1 MELIKDNILLCS
13 TCFKQQKYII
23 PLFINDEKENE
34 IIYKCYKHNILNEN
48 NIYYIKLTDKLKINL
63 KECPIHKREN
73 FCGWCEECDYNL
85 CQICIGEELTKKKHS
100 FILYNSVVSKN
111 FEKEFIIS
119 QINKLKDNLKKLK
132 IYYEDVVECEKD
144 IKYFEKQI
152 NIIEFCYNLFFEQ
165 KIMNYQILLNLK
177 INLEDTSK
185 SFEKFKLMYENRHK
199 VFLSFIKGKYI
210 KEIESKKFKNGISD
224 KNNIL
229 ILNSSLY
236 DDEVKDDSQN
246 ENYENFLIIFNN
258 FTETIY
264 VYNMNGNLIIHFII
278 LTRLMLPILH
288 SICMIQ
294 YQSNIVL
301 LYDSSY
307 FYFILFSND
316 FKNYE
321 LVKLDLYEIFFK
333 AFIKFDMRKH
343 IPICSFDNKKK
354 IFKISE
360 NKIALFESNNICV
373 IKFNNN
379 LIFQNAKYYH
389 NKENINYKDNNPFK
403 IELILDLNKE
413 RKKNYIDCIPIY
425 YASTEEKGINNFLT
439 ITFNAKLDVKNI
451 VEELKLSPLLSNDP
465 IETDIISSKL
475 VFIKILNI
483 LRNNQGIIDNYLY
496 GGISNLYDYK
506 KEIDLDEKLF
516 TAIENKIIISIEVEK
531 NDRNFKFI
539 NKFEFNL
546 PRSEILYLLKS
557 EKNYIN
563 LVYMYSKNYLLFI
576 MNDKIY
582 QIDDINNQVITIYNI
597 DINFVNL
604 SNIIEYDICTVH
616 YYMKDL
622 KKIEE
627 LILLKYKNYVYPYY
641 LDNHEI
647 RQIKEFY
654 FPEFKEIIEVNFF
667 ESSNSALID
676 SLKSKRILVI
686 NDNQINGIKDN
697 CELNT
702 ENNIKKLDED
712 EKAPPKNDIKNLES
726 KNKLNDEKEDKSDFS
741 NRLKNIFNLVIF
753 N

>member
-13 TCFKQQKYII
+13 TCFNQQKYII

-34 IIYKCYKHNILNEN
+34 LIYKCYKHNILNEN
-48 NIYYIKLTDKLKINL
+48 NIYCIKLTDKLKIKLN
-63 KECPIHKREN
+63 ECPIHKREN

-111 FEKEFIIS
+111 FEKEFINS
-119 QINKLKDNLKKLK
+119 QIIKLKDNLKKLK

-165 KIMNYQILLNLK
+165 NIINYQILLNLK
-177 INLEDTSK
+177 INLEDIPK

-210 KEIESKKFKNGISD
+210 KEIESREFQNEISY

-229 ILNSSLY
+229 ILNPSLY

-246 ENYENFLIIFNN
+246 ENYENFVIIFNN
-258 FTETIY
+258 FMETIY
-264 VYNMNGNLIIHFII
+264 VYNMNGNLIHSII
-278 LTRLMLPILH
+278 LDRSILPFLNPI
-288 SICMIQ
+288 SMIQ
-294 YQSNIVL
+294 YQSNIIL
-301 LYDSSY
+301 LYDSSF

-321 LVKLDLYEIFFK
+321 LVKLDLYDIKAFFK
-333 AFIKFDMRKH
+333 LDMRKR
-343 IPICSFDNKKK
+343 ISICSFDYKKK
-354 IFKISE
+354 IIKIFE
-360 NKIALFESNNICV
+360 NKIALFESNNIFV

-389 NKENINYKDNNPFK
+389 NKENIDNKNNNPFK

-425 YASTEEKGINNFLT
+425 YTSTEEKGIKNFLT

-451 VEELKLSPLLSNDP
+451 VEELKLSPLLSTDP

-475 VFIKILNI
+475 VFIKNFNI
-483 LRNNQGIIDNYLY
+483 LRNNQVINDNSLY
-496 GGISNLYDYK
+496 EYKNNLHDYRK
-506 KEIDLDEKLF
+506 AIKLDEKLY
-516 TAIENKIIISIEVEK
+516 TAVENKIIISVEVEK
-531 NDRNFKFI
+531 NDRDFKFI

-557 EKNYIN
+557 DNNYIN

-604 SNIIEYDICTVH
+604 KNIIEYDICTVH

-627 LILLKYKNYVYPYY
+627 LILLKYKNFVYPYY

-667 ESSNSALID
+667 ESSNSALTD
-676 SLKSKRILVI
+676 SLESKRILVI
-686 NDNQINGIKDN
+686 YDNKINGIKDN
-697 CELNT
+697 CELNI
-702 ENNIKKLDED
+702 ENNIKKLDDD

-726 KNKLNDEKEDKSDFS
+726 KKKLNDEKEDKNDFP
-741 NRLKNIFNLVIF
+741 NRLTNIMNVGRIIIFN
-753 N
+753 